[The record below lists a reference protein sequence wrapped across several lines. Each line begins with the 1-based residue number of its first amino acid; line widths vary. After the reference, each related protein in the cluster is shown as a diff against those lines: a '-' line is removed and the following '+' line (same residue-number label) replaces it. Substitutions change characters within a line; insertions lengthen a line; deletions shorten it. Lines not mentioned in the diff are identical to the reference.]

1 MNYRLFARLP
11 AVLLLA
17 LLPVAFA
24 SCSLLYFLHGKGDEP
39 ALYTLPKDQRVL
51 VFVDA
56 PPSISLPPGYAASL
70 GDKIGKHLFKYKAA
84 TKIVTQDR
92 LTELRNDPTF
102 GDRGIADVA
111 HATDADVIVYVNV
124 ITFNVGMISGGT
136 VSRGDAQALVKVVD
150 KNGHHL
156 WPLNSESGMPVDAH
170 VDENLEDKRDEAATL
185 SEISDLLALHV
196 GRIFHSYSLDDP
208 DMTK

>member
-1 MNYRLFARLP
+1 MNYHLSTRLP
-11 AVLLLA
+11 AVLLFA
-17 LLPVAFA
+17 LLPLALA
-24 SCSLLYFLHGKGDEP
+24 SCQLLYFLHGKGDQP

-56 PPSISLPPGYAASL
+56 SPSISLPPGYAASL

-102 GDRGIADVA
+102 ADRGIADIA
-111 HATDADVIVYVNV
+111 HATDADVVVYVNI

-136 VSRGDAQALVKVVD
+136 VSHGDAQALVKVVD
-150 KNGHHL
+150 KDGHHL
-156 WPLNSESGMPVDAH
+156 WPLNSETGMPVDAH
-170 VDENLEDKRDEAATL
+170 LDEALEDQRDQAATL
-185 SEISDLLALHV
+185 SEINDLLALHV
-196 GRIFHSYSLDDP
+196 GRIFHTYSLDDP